1 MFNLKNYVSKKK
13 RYKCMKKNDEFSRKS
28 TPFLKSACLAL
39 CLVSFG
45 GTAAY
50 AESSY
55 ATHTMLTVQMNG
67 KSIKDVFSYIE
78 KNSEFIFIYHGSNIN
93 LNRKVNVD
101 VTNRSVD
108 KILQQMFD
116 GTDVEYFINDRQ
128 IIVRK
133 KQVAEKTVPMI
144 QQEKK
149 ITVMGNVKD
158 ENGEP
163 LIGVNVVVRGTM
175 IGCVT
180 DIDGNFSLADVS
192 ENAVI
197 SISYIGY
204 QTQDIPV
211 KATINVVLKED
222 SEALNEVVVIG
233 YGTQKKVDLS
243 GAVATV
249 STKVLEN
256 RPVLTVGQAL
266 QGSVA
271 NMTVSIGS
279 GQATDS
285 PSFNIRGTTSINGG
299 IRWWSLMVLFLL
311 LKS

>member
-1 MFNLKNYVSKKK
+1 
-13 RYKCMKKNDEFSRKS
+13 
-28 TPFLKSACLAL
+28 
-39 CLVSFG
+39 
-45 GTAAY
+45 
-50 AESSY
+50 
-55 ATHTMLTVQMNG
+55 
-67 KSIKDVFSYIE
+67 
-78 KNSEFIFIYHGSNIN
+78 
-93 LNRKVNVD
+93 
-101 VTNRSVD
+101 
-108 KILQQMFD
+108 MFD

-211 KATINVVLKED
+211 GR
-222 SEALNEVVVIG
+222 S
-233 YGTQKKVDLS
+233 
-243 GAVATV
+243 
-249 STKVLEN
+249 
-256 RPVLTVGQAL
+256 LT
-266 QGSVA
+266 
-271 NMTVSIGS
+271 
-279 GQATDS
+279 
-285 PSFNIRGTTSINGG
+285 
-299 IRWWSLMVLFLL
+299 
-311 LKS
+311 